1 MKSLSKN
8 PVLEV
13 IYKNTHQELIE
24 QCREG
29 NQRAQLE
36 IYKIYH
42 KAMYNTSLRIL
53 NRAVDAEDIMQDSF
67 LDAFQHMHEYRGT
80 ANFGAW
86 LKRIV
91 VNNSLDSLK
100 KNSGL
105 TFVEEYDHQV
115 PQEESGEEDISPKV
129 DEIHRAINELPS
141 DYRVVLSL
149 YLLEGYDHDE
159 IAEILNISNNTSRI
173 RYFRAK
179 KKLLE
184 NIKESRI
191 RQFII

>member
-1 MKSLSKN
+1 
-8 PVLEV
+8 LEV

-36 IYKIYH
+36 LYKMYY

-53 NRAVDAEDIMQDSF
+53 NRPADAEDIMQDSF
-67 LDAFQHMHEYRGT
+67 LDAFQHLYEYRGT
-80 ANFGAW
+80 SNFGSW

-91 VNNSLDSLK
+91 VNNSLDALK

-105 TFVEEYDHQV
+105 TFIEEYDHQI
-115 PQEESGEEDISPKV
+115 PLEESEEEDISPKV
-129 DEIHRAINELPS
+129 DEIRRAIDELPS
-141 DYRVVLSL
+141 DSRVVLSL
-149 YLLEGYDHDE
+149 HLLEGYDHEE

-173 RYFRAK
+173 RYHRAK

-184 NIKESRI
+184 IIKESRI